1 MEFMST
7 PASYPDH
14 WHGPLLYVDLDVACV
29 EIIRLIV
36 ENVKKKKIKKDT
48 GCQMAL
54 TIFMAIRR
62 IHNG

>member
-1 MEFMST
+1 MST

-36 ENVKKKKIKKDT
+36 ENVKKKMKKT
-48 GCQMAL
+48 QVGPYTCI
-54 TIFMAIRR
+54 IFMAIRR